1 MSIRKMRPPPSYQE
15 YPSDLLA
22 NRHYALMSLSERGL
36 FDIMRK
42 QCWVNRSVPTNKSE
56 LAKIIGCDVTE
67 VEHNL
72 SPHVLHFFIEKDG
85 EYISPELDD
94 YRHNQE
100 ERRRKQAEGGKKG
113 GISNQANIKSN
124 QGKLKHN
131 LKHLRRD
138 EKSGDDLR
146 REEIESLESDV
157 NNDSL
162 SEDLRKWRDDYDQAE
177 PF

>member
-1 MSIRKMRPPPSYQE
+1 MSNRKVRPPPSYQE

-22 NRHYALMSLSERGL
+22 NRHYALMTLSERGL

-42 QCWVNRSVPTNKSE
+42 QCWVNRSVPTNRAE
-56 LAKIIGCDVTE
+56 LAKIIGCDVVE
-67 VEHNL
+67 VEDNL

-94 YRHNQE
+94 YRYNQE
-100 ERRRKQAEGGKKG
+100 ERRRKQIEGGKKG
-113 GISNQANIKSN
+113 GISNQTNIKSN

-138 EKSGDDLR
+138 ETSGDDLR

>member
-1 MSIRKMRPPPSYQE
+1 MSNRKVRPPPSYQE

-22 NRHYALMSLSERGL
+22 NRHYALMTLSERGL

-42 QCWVNRSVPTNKSE
+42 QCWVNRSVPTNMAE
-56 LAKIIGCDVTE
+56 LAKIIGCNVTE
-67 VEHNL
+67 VEDNL

-94 YRHNQE
+94 YRYNQE

-113 GISNQANIKSN
+113 GISNQTNIKSN

-138 EKSGDDLR
+138 EKSGDDSR